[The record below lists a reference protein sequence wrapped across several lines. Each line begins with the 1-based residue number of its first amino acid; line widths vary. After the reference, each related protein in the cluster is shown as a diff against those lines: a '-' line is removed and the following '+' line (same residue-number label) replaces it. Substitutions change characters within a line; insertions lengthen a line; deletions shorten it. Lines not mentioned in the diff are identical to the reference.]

1 MIKMKCID
9 VFVGTPW
16 SVFGAI
22 CKYIYHYDYKY
33 WYIAKLAVLCRECV
47 HVLFITETCKFRRVS
62 LKCF

>member
-1 MIKMKCID
+1 MIEMKRID
-9 VFVGTPW
+9 VFFGTLW

-33 WYIAKLAVLCRECV
+33 RYIAKLAVLCRECV

>member
-1 MIKMKCID
+1 MIEVKCID

-33 WYIAKLAVLCRECV
+33 RYIARLAVLCRAFV
-47 HVLFITETCKFRRVS
+47 DVFLMTETCKFWRVP